1 MTRSAAS
8 QNVLAYSLVILC
20 VIITGH
26 HCPGPEGERALP
38 LAAIV
43 LSNSLYN
50 VTGLSVIIGLA
61 SALETYCGYAHANGG
76 GTRARHLMNGYLVR
90 GTLVCLVAGECTLN
104 GPTAQRRRGHGD

>member
-1 MTRSAAS
+1 M
-8 QNVLAYSLVILC
+8 LGYSLVIVC
-20 VIITGH
+20 VIVTGH
-26 HCPGPEGERALP
+26 YCPGPETERALP

-61 SALETYCGYAHANGG
+61 STLETYCGHAHANSGG
-76 GTRARHLMNGYLVR
+76 ARSRHLMNGYLAR

>member
-1 MTRSAAS
+1 
-8 QNVLAYSLVILC
+8 VLGYSLVIVC
-20 VIITGH
+20 VIVTGH
-26 HCPGPEGERALP
+26 YCPGPETERALP

-61 SALETYCGYAHANGG
+61 STLETYCGHAHANSGG
-76 GTRARHLMNGYLVR
+76 ARSRHLMNGYLAR

-104 GPTAQRRRGHGD
+104 WTNCPAPPR